1 MEETGSLPS
10 SLGSEGTV
18 ERNSALGDWDSLSPP
33 HYRPQTP
40 AQPAV
45 CTCPITQERARSQT
59 VREVSILGQILAARS
74 VESCQSALQ
83 PQLGSRPCQPPTL
96 PPPTSFLEQ
105 LLIRPGCFR
114 CCTRATGVWRS
125 KPVFVGFTLHHSRV
139 WVTEHRLM
147 SPHPPPLRT
156 VLKLSILQRTKFSE
170 TQDQDPNA
178 DVSFR
183 AYAAVPRLTGMFL
196 LT

>member
-18 ERNSALGDWDSLSPP
+18 ERNSALGDWNSLSPP

-45 CTCPITQERARSQT
+45 CTCPITQERAHSQP
-59 VREVSILGQILAARS
+59 VREVSILGQILATRS

-96 PPPTSFLEQ
+96 PPLTSFLEQ

-114 CCTRATGVWRS
+114 CCTRATGGVEEEARIYGVHLAPLKGMGDRAQANVTPS
-125 KPVFVGFTLHHSRV
+125 PIPEDSVEVIHFT
-139 WVTEHRLM
+139 ED
-147 SPHPPPLRT
+147 
-156 VLKLSILQRTKFSE
+156 K
-170 TQDQDPNA
+170 TQ
-178 DVSFR
+178 
-183 AYAAVPRLTGMFL
+183 
-196 LT
+196 